1 MKNKIILFAAV
12 FGIILGTTALAADI
26 TFTPEGG
33 GKWIFCNNPENIYN
47 ENLMNHPD
55 YEPAYLMNNEHLTP
69 DKYDF
74 LICHLNCTETNN
86 GYGAGFPVEVDAEIT
101 ASEDSV
107 ITINKSFFEVPQ
119 DVAYIYG
126 DGRWAKDMHKVSCL
140 NALTSYLG
148 VNFAEANGSW
158 LYEAEPY
165 EPVTIEIKKG
175 ETIWLSTYTAD
186 YDVVP
191 YFKPVEI
198 LGEFE
203 LTKGEVCFNVC
214 AFKSGEAL
222 GDRTGFTK
230 KAAFG
235 KYDRDRKQKG
245 IAQSLPKVNAYLEYT
260 LDNTLKDGDFIKNK
274 IYNQYEKKGNVT
286 DVWCTHLNP
295 QDDLWSQSITAQ
307 SDLLTITYKDDSK
320 LDYYGDKIKKNDRN
334 NIWLWDPFHSDTS
347 EYEGGSTWY
356 LNRDEYLPNY
366 DLSVNRSNYGY
377 ACSMGNYCVEECYNL
392 KVKNTMPYDRYF
404 EYVAETESNIGV
416 YVEDEDGKHSGLY
429 KGEWGDRKD
438 VLASVKIPAKGEKE
452 FKINVILP
460 INCVGGIKNRFM
472 VSDKCSITK
481 TYEDFVKEKN
491 DIEKGVLSYGT
502 SASEVYDKLSDEA
515 KKIVGDNGDYYELI
529 ETAWGYML
537 RYRDWDGLPY
547 YYAANWKKLKTIYTL
562 DKKYNVVT
570 HYNPEAMIRAAL
582 YYDDGYYIEDA
593 DGNRFVT
600 TDGRNW
606 EEFSHRLPLVD
617 VEFNND
623 EPSGWAA
630 DELTRAYEINAAPY
644 DLKDKIDYDA
654 PMTRTMFCYV
664 LSTMLRRA
672 DMMPE
677 DIDEDIEF
685 TDTESNTIRKL
696 ATAGII
702 SGYDDGSFRPE
713 GEITRQEAAVLLYRA
728 ALSAYGNNV
737 LEEYDKEMAE
747 YFEEKGESTERAL
760 FATYD
765 TYSDDKDI
773 NEWAYLPVYFLR
785 DWNIMQGM
793 TDGSFSPEMTYTN
806 EQSIATILRLYDFI
820 NEYAKEKDR

>member
-1 MKNKIILFAAV
+1 M
-12 FGIILGTTALAADI
+12 
-26 TFTPEGG
+26 
-33 GKWIFCNNPENIYN
+33 
-47 ENLMNHPD
+47 
-55 YEPAYLMNNEHLTP
+55 
-69 DKYDF
+69 
-74 LICHLNCTETNN
+74 
-86 GYGAGFPVEVDAEIT
+86 
-101 ASEDSV
+101 
-107 ITINKSFFEVPQ
+107 
-119 DVAYIYG
+119 
-126 DGRWAKDMHKVSCL
+126 
-140 NALTSYLG
+140 
-148 VNFAEANGSW
+148 
-158 LYEAEPY
+158 
-165 EPVTIEIKKG
+165 
-175 ETIWLSTYTAD
+175 
-186 YDVVP
+186 
-191 YFKPVEI
+191 
-198 LGEFE
+198 
-203 LTKGEVCFNVC
+203 
-214 AFKSGEAL
+214 
-222 GDRTGFTK
+222 
-230 KAAFG
+230 
-235 KYDRDRKQKG
+235 
-245 IAQSLPKVNAYLEYT
+245 
-260 LDNTLKDGDFIKNK
+260 
-274 IYNQYEKKGNVT
+274 
-286 DVWCTHLNP
+286 
-295 QDDLWSQSITAQ
+295 
-307 SDLLTITYKDDSK
+307 
-320 LDYYGDKIKKNDRN
+320 
-334 NIWLWDPFHSDTS
+334 
-347 EYEGGSTWY
+347 
-356 LNRDEYLPNY
+356 PNY

-404 EYVAETESNIGV
+404 EYVAQSDSNVAV
-416 YVEDEDGKHSGLY
+416 YVEDEDGKHSGLF